1 MDCHKQKKSCII
13 PFSTLQEEIFTDLLE
28 NLTASI
34 QPFNIPPAGPLPNV
48 FKVLQNLFKSMRLG
62 LRDQAD
68 LFAATELPITAYEQ
82 SVGWSS
88 ALVAATQT
96 ALTEL
101 YAFSLLA
108 CVSSPVKDGWVGQI
122 RLAETNL
129 AGISGAVPPVITGT
143 ILTLDGGNEVTALS
157 YDVTTLLPSEGA
169 IPGIGFTSVS
179 IPVTTDSTDRNVSVD
194 LTSQQPSA
202 HYYAF
207 SMPFA
212 GTITGMTAKFM
223 PNNYRIEDAAYI
235 VRAQLCRATG
245 IVSPY
250 EPLAGIPETQFL
262 LIPPLTGSTAGV
274 TCQGT
279 LNNIS
284 FPLAAEDRLVVVFT
298 ISSTKEPT
306 PNSNPTTIQG
316 TLSATLTIVP
326 ADGSPASLGPIIP
339 FASQGLI
346 TLETNATG
354 LSANGGIVGFG
365 FSDTEPLP
373 PDETPFVVT
382 PALNNFAVSV
392 PNGGTVKSIAAYF
405 GALSGQILSQN
416 LTLIVGLYRYNSSD
430 NTIALIDADG
440 EVFIDV
446 PARSYTESS
455 PSNHG
460 ISTGLSI
467 AIEPGTQLVLLF
479 STILNTTPQGL
490 TLIQGWASGGVRIA
504 PGPP

>member
-1 MDCHKQKKSCII
+1 MDCQKKKRSCII
-13 PFSTLQEEIFTDLLE
+13 LFTSTQEEIFTDLLD
-28 NLTASI
+28 NLIASI
-34 QPFNIPPAGPLPNV
+34 QPSFIAPAGPLPNV

-82 SVGWSS
+82 SVGWSP
-88 ALVAATQT
+88 ALIAATQT

-108 CVSSPVKDGWVGQI
+108 CVSSPVKDDWVNKI

-129 AGISGAVPPVITGT
+129 AGVSGAVPPVITGT
-143 ILTLDGGNEVTALS
+143 TLTLDGGNEVTALS

-207 SMPFA
+207 SMPVA
-212 GTITGMTAKFM
+212 GTITEMTAEFI
-223 PNNYRIEDAAYI
+223 PNNYRIEEAAYT

-262 LIPPLTGSTAGV
+262 LLPPLTGSTAGV
-274 TCQGT
+274 ICQGT
-279 LNNIS
+279 LNNINFS
-284 FPLAAEDRLVVVFT
+284 LAAEDRLVVVFT

-306 PNSNPTTIQG
+306 PNPNPTTIQG
-316 TLSATLTIVP
+316 TLSATITIVP
-326 ADGSPASLGPIIP
+326 AEGPPSSFGPIIP
-339 FASQGLI
+339 FASQQLI
-346 TLETNATG
+346 TLETDNTG
-354 LSANGGIVGFG
+354 LAANAGIVGFG
-365 FSDTEPLP
+365 FSVNVPIP
-373 PDETPFVVT
+373 AGGTPIVV
-382 PALNNFAVSV
+382 PSALNNFAVSV
-392 PNGGTVKSIAAYF
+392 PDGGTAKSIAAYL
-405 GALSGQILSQN
+405 GALSGQTLSQS
-416 LTLIVGLYRYNSSD
+416 LTLAVGLYQYDPSN
-430 NTIALIDADG
+430 NTVTLIDEDG
-440 EVFIDV
+440 QLFISV
-446 PARSYTESS
+446 PAGTYTESS
-455 PSNHG
+455 PSIHG
-460 ISTGLSI
+460 IIAGLSVV
-467 AIEPGTQLVLLF
+467 IEPGTQLVLLF
-479 STILNTTPQGL
+479 ATIVNDAPQGL
-490 TLIQGWASGGVRIA
+490 TSLEGWASGGVRIA